1 LKDETAHGI
10 LSGITWQTQGVRA
23 FENVL
28 LLNASFEPLKVI
40 NWKRALKLVFL
51 EKVEVVEESD
61 ESVHSISFTV
71 RIPSVVRLLRFVGFK
86 KREIKFSRQNIYAR
100 DRFQCQYCGQKLNT
114 EDLTYDHIIP
124 RSRGGKTEWGN
135 IVTCCIPCNR
145 RKGGRTPDEADL
157 SLIKKPSKPI
167 WLWGFH
173 SRYSL
178 KNPPESWRDYIY
190 WNVELVD

>member
-1 LKDETAHGI
+1 MRWL
-10 LSGITWQTQGVRA
+10 TQGA
-23 FENVL
+23 HTFENVL

-40 NWKRALKLVFL
+40 NWKKALKLVFL
-51 EKVEVVEESD
+51 GKVEVVEESD
-61 ESVHSISFTV
+61 ESVHSISFSIK
-71 RIPSVVRLLRFVGFK
+71 IPSVVRLLRFVGFK

-100 DRFQCQYCGQKLNT
+100 DRFQCQYCGEKLSS
-114 EDLTYDHIIP
+114 EDLTYDHITP
-124 RSRGGKTEWGN
+124 RSRGGKTEWSN

-145 RKGGRTPDEADL
+145 QKGGRTPEEADL

-178 KNPPESWRDYIY
+178 RNTPESWRDYIY
-190 WNVELVD
+190 WNIELVD